1 MIEAQIPR
9 DIRKYES
16 KFIMMFT
23 LKQFICVIIASVI
36 AIVLFNVLKGP
47 LGTQTASYICFLSAV
62 PEILVGWVKFQG
74 IDFDK
79 FVRAAFVENILAKP
93 TRVYEVKNPYRK
105 ALTPVKKLSDKE
117 YKKTLRKR
125 KKLAASNPDYQFY
138 A

>member
-23 LKQFICVIIASVI
+23 LKQFICVIVASVI
-36 AIVLFNVLKGP
+36 AVVLFNILKGP
-47 LGTQTASYICFLSAV
+47 LGTQTASYVCCISAI
-62 PEILVGWVKFQG
+62 PEILIGWFKFQG

-79 FVRAAFVENILAKP
+79 FARAAFVENILARS

-105 ALTPVKKLSDKE
+105 ALKPMKKLSDKE
-117 YKKTLRKR
+117 YKKTLKKR
-125 KKLAASNPDYQFY
+125 KKLAAQNPEYQPY